1 MNICSAIVHAKPEMA
16 GVVQANLE
24 AFKGV
29 EVHGGVEAGK
39 LIVTLEGEGDDA
51 LADTMAKFNDVTGV
65 INTVMIYHYC
75 GEEPADTE
83 VMK

>member
-1 MNICSAIVHAKPEMA
+1 MA
-16 GVVQANLE
+16 GVVQARLE
-24 AFKGV
+24 AFEGV
-29 EVHGGVEAGK
+29 EVHGGAEAGK

-75 GEEPADTE
+75 GEEPADKE

>member
-1 MNICSAIVHAKPEMA
+1 MNICSAIVHAKPEVA
-16 GVVQANLE
+16 GIVQASLE
-24 AFKGV
+24 EFAGV
-29 EVHGGVEAGK
+29 EVHGGAEEGK

-51 LADTMAKFNDVTGV
+51 LADTMAKFNDVSGV

-75 GEEPADTE
+75 GDEPADKE